1 MLFSALTTGA
11 ATLIS
16 KAASA
21 VGSLALLSF
30 KPIKYFIDDNFRDKV
45 VPLPGS
51 VLYCD
56 LWAMV
61 EHSGIYA
68 EDGQIVNIVVD
79 GFAESEVC
87 YSEASDFTQKSV
99 LGKKI
104 YVSCGD
110 NGAVGHAAVA
120 KGAKE
125 HVGERAFYGLVFKNC
140 HQFSQK
146 CLAYTSR
153 EHNVGIFDRA
163 LGFLGLDVNLEPTV
177 AMLKKEAGKKLG
189 ATKWRLWDWQNDER
203 VQKEPEPDWEAINEA
218 FKNQPLNPQSISQI
232 KNELE
237 RLKEYEEEIKDENI
251 PNHIQNRLTAFRQT
265 LVDVTN
271 KYEEAKEFLAE
282 CQGSG
287 FSYSQLSK
295 YKEDFT
301 ALARQMKN
309 NARIKE
315 LAKKMGRE
323 YISEEKKKQTRIPKR
338 SKSEV
343 YGTHRSDD
351 IMRLLPSELL
361 NLEDET
367 LEALFYSRLLEKNLM
382 TYELGGATHQNIE
395 TKEFN
400 SKKTGPVV
408 ACLDTSASMDGEPIL
423 KAKALL
429 LTIAGILQ
437 KERRSL
443 YVLLFGA
450 SGEIKEFSIT
460 TEQEMPQLLSFLGQG
475 FGGGTD
481 FETPLKRAFN
491 IIELQQSYQKADILM
506 ISDGECSLS
515 NDFIKIAQVKKLALE
530 CTIFTVL
537 CANTNAK
544 DVLSDEILKL

>member
-1 MLFSALTTGA
+1 LFSKLK
-11 ATLIS
+11 TLIS
-16 KAASA
+16 TTIST
-21 VGSLALLSF
+21 VGSLALLPF
-30 KPIKYFIDDNFRDKV
+30 KDIKYFIDDNFRDKV

-68 EDGQIVNIVVD
+68 DDGQIVNIVVD
-79 GFAESEVC
+79 GFAESEVR
-87 YSEASDFTQKSV
+87 YSDASDFTQKSV
-99 LGKKI
+99 LRKKI
-104 YVSCGD
+104 YVSCGN

-125 HVGERAFYGLVFKNC
+125 HIGERAFYGLVFKNC

-153 EHNVGIFDRA
+153 EYNVEIIDKA
-163 LGFLGLDVNLEPTV
+163 LGLFDVNPEPTV
-177 AMLKKEAGKKLG
+177 VMLKKEAGKKLG

-218 FKNQPLNPQSISQI
+218 FKNQPLNPQSIAQI

-237 RLKEYEEEIKDENI
+237 QLKEYEEEIKDENI
-251 PNHIQNRLTAFRQT
+251 PSHIQNRLTAFRQT

-301 ALARQMKN
+301 ALAGEMKN

-382 TYELGGATHQNIE
+382 TYELGGSTYQNIE
-395 TKEFN
+395 SKEFN
-400 SKKTGPVV
+400 SKRTGPVV
-408 ACLDTSASMDGEPIL
+408 ACLDTSGSMDGEPIL

-506 ISDGECSLS
+506 ISDGECGLS
-515 NDFIKIAQVKKLALE
+515 DDFIKIVQVKKLALE

-537 CANTNAK
+537 CANTNVK
-544 DVLSDEILKL
+544 DMLSDEIVSI